1 MLHHFISNHII
12 SYYIISPSILSN
24 PILLTHLS
32 NNSWITGSCIITPR
46 SEVLLPA
53 VACVSEVDSEM
64 EGSDSKKREK
74 KRMRQTEEEAYGQV
88 EKVRMFEWTDG

>member
-64 EGSDSKKREK
+64 EGSDSKKR
-74 KRMRQTEEEAYGQV
+74 MRQTEEEAYGQV

>member
-53 VACVSEVDSEM
+53 VACVPEVDSEM
-64 EGSDSKKREK
+64 EGSDSKKRKK

-88 EKVRMFEWTDG
+88 EKVRMFEWIDG